1 MSNNN
6 NINALFEGI
15 DLSNYEPQQIMNGKK
30 LYDYLVESFVV
41 ASEDEVS
48 ADEYIDEG
56 VLGALIGAAAGASV
70 GPAIM
75 KAICKALG
83 VSDSGVL
90 GSLLTSRIV
99 LAAVCAELGL
109 RI

>member
-1 MSNNN
+1 MSNT
-6 NINALFEGI
+6 NINSLFEGI

-30 LYDYLVESFVV
+30 LYDYIVESFEV
-41 ASEDEVS
+41 AKEDEVS
-48 ADEYIDEG
+48 CDEYIDEG

-75 KAICKALG
+75 KAICKSLG
-83 VSDSGVL
+83 VSETGVL